1 MKRKGLVVT
10 VALVG
15 LACTFGSAGALFAEE
30 GVASSS
36 ECIRCHTD
44 LDKMDKYGAAKAG
57 GSAAIAG

>member
-1 MKRKGLVVT
+1 MKRRGLVVT

-44 LDKMDKYGAAKAG
+44 LDKMDKYGAAKASG
-57 GSAAIAG
+57 GAAIAG